1 MVSHTDPTA
10 SKFYAEDGDSNSSA
24 NLVLICQMKWHCIL
38 GNSYLVFIL
47 NYFKLNSAIIL
58 LAVAIQVHAAEDR
71 KKIALLLSLSQ
82 MTERDIVY
90 LSSLPE
96 HTVVPRAEQSQF
108 IHGVKNV
115 SGMFISFQD
124 Q

>member
-1 MVSHTDPTA
+1 ML
-10 SKFYAEDGDSNSSA
+10 
-24 NLVLICQMKWHCIL
+24 LV
-38 GNSYLVFIL
+38 
-47 NYFKLNSAIIL
+47 
-58 LAVAIQVHAAEDR
+58 VAIQVRAAEDR

-90 LSSLPE
+90 LSSLPD
-96 HTVVPRAEQSQF
+96 HAVVPRAEQPQF

-115 SGMFISFQD
+115 NGTFIISFQD

>member
-1 MVSHTDPTA
+1 M
-10 SKFYAEDGDSNSSA
+10 
-24 NLVLICQMKWHCIL
+24 
-38 GNSYLVFIL
+38 
-47 NYFKLNSAIIL
+47 
-58 LAVAIQVHAAEDR
+58 VAIQVRAAEDR

-90 LSSLPE
+90 LSSLPD
-96 HTVVPRAEQSQF
+96 HAVVPRAEQSQF

-115 SGMFISFQD
+115 NGTFIISFQD

>member
-1 MVSHTDPTA
+1 
-10 SKFYAEDGDSNSSA
+10 
-24 NLVLICQMKWHCIL
+24 
-38 GNSYLVFIL
+38 
-47 NYFKLNSAIIL
+47 L
-58 LAVAIQVHAAEDR
+58 LAVSIQVRAAEDR

-96 HTVVPRAEQSQF
+96 QAVVPRVEQSQF
-108 IHGVKNV
+108 IHSVKNV
-115 SGMFISFQD
+115 NGMFIISFQN